1 MASNSTK
8 HRQVSFF
15 QLLAA
20 PKFCLPFVNLT
31 LLYTYIYMTL
41 FPINK
46 TFPSFEGGGI
56 PVGSLLLIGKHYKGS
71 SDLYFKNIKPGQG
84 N

>member
-1 MASNSTK
+1 
-8 HRQVSFF
+8 
-15 QLLAA
+15 
-20 PKFCLPFVNLT
+20 
-31 LLYTYIYMTL
+31 MTL